1 MTNLRTFAVLIT
13 YVPNA
18 VERRAPYR
26 EAHLAYVRALR
37 GAGHL
42 ALGGA
47 FADPVDGALLV
58 YRAESRAQVEAWLA
72 DDPYMRAGLWPEV
85 TVREWTVVIG
95 DLTRDA

>member
-1 MTNLRTFAVLIT
+1 MSSLRTFAVLVT
-13 YVPNA
+13 YVPNS

-26 EAHLAYVRALR
+26 EAHLAHARALR
-37 GAGHL
+37 DAGHL

-58 YRAESRAQVEAWLA
+58 YRAESRAQVEAWVA

-85 TVREWTVVIG
+85 TIREWTVVIG
-95 DLTRDA
+95 DLASEV